1 MNKQMLPMMALALLV
16 TATPALADS
25 DVTAEKATAE
35 SSFPKTEWSDDA
47 NAKVVELPN
56 IPAITAANTFTV
68 TDSKYGATTSSEN
81 NTKAIQAALD
91 AAASAG
97 GGMVVIPAGTFLCG
111 PLQVGNKTVLHL
123 NKGAMLKLLPYGGWN
138 VATDGTN
145 YYPSSGTNGNNL
157 SYKNNNFITN
167 TKNACDIII
176 EGEDSTQCIIDGQ
189 GAPWWKA
196 REDNGDFDRPSL
208 IRFTTGSRFL
218 VRYMKFQN
226 APGTNVTLGAS
237 GKASHFTVHD
247 ISIKNPASTLG
258 NGKASHNTDGIPMWG
273 PYINIYDCTIDTG
286 DDNIVTDSNASYV
299 HAWNLTMGAGHGASM
314 GSYTSNMHHV
324 LFENMTFNGTETALR
339 MKTNKDRS
347 GDVYNIIYRN
357 MTINN
362 CSEIPIMLT
371 CDYDN
376 YTEPSKMATSDVT
389 ATTPKF
395 HDILFQNIKG
405 NCTYGAQS
413 KAGKRG
419 NTLFIYGR
427 PESYIKDVT
436 FDNVQ
441 IDANNGMV
449 LAFCEGIVF
458 KNGCRFSNVKNSSKN
473 IFVQEKASFTG
484 DYYTGIESVEAD
496 EKKTAAASDTK
507 TYNMLGQQVSDS
519 AKGLV
524 VKNGVKYIRK

>member
-1 MNKQMLPMMALALLV
+1 MMALALM
-16 TATPALADS
+16 ATTTTALADS
-25 DVTAEKATAE
+25 NVTKEKEIAA

-47 NAKVVELPN
+47 NAKVVDLPN
-56 IPAITAANTFTV
+56 IPTITAANTFTV
-68 TDSKYGATTSSEN
+68 TDYGATTSSVN
-81 NTKAIQAALD
+81 NTTAIQKALD
-91 AAASAG
+91 AAASAR

-111 PLQVGNKTVLHL
+111 PLQVGNRTVLHL

-145 YYPSSGTNGNNL
+145 YYPASGKNGNNL

-167 TKNACDIII
+167 KKNASDIII

-189 GAPWWKA
+189 GAPWWKSV
-196 REDNGDFDRPSL
+196 EDNGSFDRPSL

-226 APGTNVTLGAS
+226 APGTNVTLGSS
-237 GKASHFTVHD
+237 GNASHFTVHD

-258 NGKASHNTDGIPMWG
+258 KGKASHNTDGIPMWG

-314 GSYTSNMHHV
+314 GSYTVNMHHV
-324 LFENMTFNGTETALR
+324 LFEKMTFNGTETALR
-339 MKTNKDRS
+339 IKTNKDRS
-347 GDVYNIIYRN
+347 GEVYNIIYRD

-376 YTEPSKMATSDVT
+376 YTEPAKMATSTVT
-389 ATTPKF
+389 TTTPKF

-405 NCTYGAQS
+405 NCTYGAQN

-441 IDANNGMV
+441 ISANNGMV
-449 LAFCEGIVF
+449 MAFCEGIVF
-458 KNGCRFSNVKNSSKN
+458 KNGCQFQNVKNISKN
-473 IFVQEKASFTG
+473 IFVNYNATYTG

-496 EKKTAAASDTK
+496 TKANAESDTK
-507 TYNMLGQQVSDS
+507 TYNLLGQQVSDT
-519 AKGLV
+519 AKGIV
-524 VKNGVKYIRK
+524 IKNGVKYIRK

>member
-1 MNKQMLPMMALALLV
+1 MMALAMLAS
-16 TATPALADS
+16 ATTALADS
-25 DVTAEKATAE
+25 DVTKEKATAE
-35 SSFPKTEWSDDA
+35 SSFPKTEWGDDT

-56 IPAITAANTFTV
+56 IPTITAANTFTV
-68 TDSKYGATTSSEN
+68 TDAAYGALTSSEN

-91 AAASAG
+91 AAANAG

-145 YYPSSGTNGNNL
+145 YYPASGKNGDNL
-157 SYKNNNFITN
+157 SYKNNNFIAN
-167 TKNACDIII
+167 KSNASDIII

-196 REDNGDFDRPSL
+196 VEDNGSFDRPSL
-208 IRFTTGSRFL
+208 IRFTSGSRFL

-226 APGTNVTLGAS
+226 APGTNVTLGNS

-258 NGKASHNTDGIPMWG
+258 KGKASHNTDGIPMWG

-314 GSYTSNMHHV
+314 GSYTVNMHHV
-324 LFENMTFNGTETALR
+324 LFEKMTFNGTETALR

-347 GDVYNIIYRN
+347 GEVYNIIYRD

-376 YTEPSKMATSDVT
+376 YTEPSKMASSDVSS
-389 ATTPKF
+389 TTPKF

-405 NCTYGAQS
+405 NCTYKQVS
-413 KAGKRG
+413 SAGKRG
-419 NTLFIYGR
+419 NSLFIYGR

-441 IDANNGMV
+441 ISANNGMV
-449 LAFCEGIVF
+449 LAFCEGIKFINGCEF
-458 KNGCRFSNVKNSSKN
+458 KNVGGGDE
-473 IFVQEKASFTG
+473 IFLKYNAT
-484 DYYTGIESVEAD
+484 YTAIQGVEAD
-496 EKKTAAASDTK
+496 ATAKANAATAK
-507 TYNMLGQQVSDS
+507 TYNLLGQQVTDS

-524 VKNGVKYIRK
+524 IKNGVKYYNK

>member
-1 MNKQMLPMMALALLV
+1 MMALAMLAS
-16 TATPALADS
+16 ATTALADS

-47 NAKVVELPN
+47 KAKVVELPN
-56 IPAITAANTFTV
+56 IPTITAANTFTV
-68 TDSKYGATTSSEN
+68 TDAAYGASTSSAN

-91 AAASAG
+91 AAANAG

-145 YYPSSGTNGNNL
+145 YYPASGKNGDNL
-157 SYKNNNFITN
+157 SYKNNNFIAN
-167 TKNACDIII
+167 KSNASDIII

-196 REDNGDFDRPSL
+196 VEDNGSFDRPSL
-208 IRFTTGSRFL
+208 IRFTSGSRFL

-226 APGTNVTLGAS
+226 APGTNVTLGNS

-258 NGKASHNTDGIPMWG
+258 KGKASHNTDGIPMWG

-314 GSYTSNMHHV
+314 GSYTVNMHHV

-347 GDVYNIIYRN
+347 GEVYNIIYRN

-362 CSEIPIMLT
+362 CSEIPILLT

-376 YTEPSKMATSDVT
+376 YTEPSKMASSDVSS
-389 ATTPKF
+389 TTPKF

-405 NCTYGAQS
+405 NCTYKQVS
-413 KAGKRG
+413 SAGKRG
-419 NTLFIYGR
+419 NSLFIYGR

-441 IDANNGMV
+441 ISANNGMV

-458 KNGCRFSNVKNSSKN
+458 KNGCQFKNVKNSSKN
-473 IFVQEKASFTG
+473 IFVQYKATYTG
-484 DYYTGIESVEAD
+484 DYYTAIQGVEAD
-496 EKKTAAASDTK
+496 ANATATSTSVK
-507 TYNMLGQQVSDS
+507 TYNLLGQQVTDS

-524 VKNGVKYIRK
+524 IKNGVKYYNK